1 MPWSYH
7 NDKLLTWEK
16 KEGKEKKKLQQ
27 KIGVL
32 VPTTPKLLLHLWQN
46 SLHFSQSL
54 SASSQG
60 IWPHPDPPLDTL
72 LLIFSMWGTNK
83 MSAQGHSCRQQE
95 LAVALPL
102 IHPFQATTSY
112 ELAKSSVVE
121 GNWYSLG
128 TVAMCL
134 ALHISTPNCPWWQAP
149 TRSLQ
154 LRAVA
159 APRLSHKEGHH
170 PPAASLPPTASSCS
184 NHHLLPVASIIYLLV
199 FFSHTGIIS
208 DFSLFWKR
216 SALFTPGLVLSY
228 SP

>member
-1 MPWSYH
+1 MKSMNIWKVSCSSSTNIHCVKIFTLNSWMPWSYH

-27 KIGVL
+27 KIGGL

-60 IWPHPDPPLDTL
+60 IWPHPDLPLDILLDLLNVRHEQDVCTRPQLLPTRVSCCSAAHLLPPKPPPAMCWQKVL
-72 LLIFSMWGTNK
+72 LLKAIGIRWEQLLG
-83 MSAQGHSCRQQE
+83 
-95 LAVALPL
+95 ALL
-102 IHPFQATTSY
+102 YIYLHP
-112 ELAKSSVVE
+112 
-121 GNWYSLG
+121 NW
-128 TVAMCL
+128 
-134 ALHISTPNCPWWQAP
+134 PWWQAP

-159 APRLSHKEGHH
+159 ALCLSHKEGHH

-184 NHHLLPVASIIYLLV
+184 NHHLLPIAS
-199 FFSHTGIIS
+199 
-208 DFSLFWKR
+208 
-216 SALFTPGLVLSY
+216 
-228 SP
+228 